1 MSARIS
7 RRNVLRAAS
16 GAVLALPLLPSL
28 GTRAARAQAEAAP
41 KRLVTMYTPNGVIHD
56 GWWPTAVSSESEFQ
70 LSSSHEPLRP
80 YKDRLLLLGGLE
92 MKVAADGPGGPHQRG
107 IGGLFTNM
115 QLGEGVFVDGCGR
128 TAGWANGVS
137 IDQRVAAV
145 IGAGSPVAS
154 LQLGVRATENDVQ
167 GRISY
172 AAPGMPLPPLATPI
186 DVYKRVFQ
194 NFLPPATTP
203 DEDVAKRLLAQRRS
217 VLDAVAG
224 EFAALDTRLSTQDRQ
239 TLDAHLTLVRDVER
253 RLSLGIGDCAKPAEP
268 PVLDPA
274 SEADMPKVAELELD
288 LLSLAFAC
296 DLTRVASFEI
306 STALNRI
313 RYPWVDSLGEGHAL
327 SHSGASDADAKAQL
341 LSRQN
346 WHSSLIA
353 RLFDRLAVVAE
364 GEGSVL
370 DNTLLFWGNE
380 VSMGTTH
387 THDNMPF
394 LLAGG
399 TWAFRTGRYVQYTD
413 STNNRHGDLLVS
425 ILNAMG
431 VEDTTFGDARYCTGP
446 LSGLV

>member
-1 MSARIS
+1 MSARLS
-7 RRNVLRAAS
+7 RRNLLRAAS

-41 KRLVTMYTPNGVIHD
+41 KRLVTMYTPNGVIHE
-56 GWWPTAVSSESEFQ
+56 GWWPTAVTSESDFQ
-70 LSSSHEPLRP
+70 LSSSHEPLRS
-80 YKDRLLLLGGLE
+80 YKNRLLVLGGLE
-92 MKVAADGPGGPHQRG
+92 MKVAAEGPGGPHQRG
-107 IGGLFTNM
+107 IGGLFTNT

-128 TAGWANGVS
+128 TAGWANGIS
-137 IDQRVAAV
+137 IDQRVAAA
-145 IGAGSPVAS
+145 IGNGSPVAS

-172 AAPGMPLPPLATPI
+172 AAPGMPLPPLATPF

-194 NFLPPATTP
+194 NFLPPATTT
-203 DEDVAKRLLAQRRS
+203 DEDAAKVLLAQRRS

-224 EFAALDTRLSTQDRQ
+224 EFAALNTRLSSQDRQ

-253 RLSLGIGDCAKPAEP
+253 RLSLGIGDCTKPPEP
-268 PVLDPA
+268 AVLDPA
-274 SEADMPKVAELELD
+274 SEADMPKNAELQLD
-288 LLSLAFAC
+288 LLALAFAC

-313 RYPWVDSLGEGHAL
+313 RYPWLNSLGEGHTL

-341 LSRQN
+341 LSRQS
-346 WHSSLIA
+346 WHASLIA
-353 RLFDRLAVVAE
+353 RLFDRLAVAPE

-387 THDNMPF
+387 THNNMPF
-394 LLAGG
+394 VLAGG

-413 STNNRHGDLLVS
+413 SSKNLHGNLLVS

-431 VEDTTFGDARYCTGP
+431 VPDTTFGDPRYVTGP
-446 LSGLV
+446 LAGLA

>member
-16 GAVLALPLLPSL
+16 GAILALPLLPSL
-28 GTRAARAQAEAAP
+28 RSARAAAEAPP
-41 KRLVTMYTPNGVIHD
+41 KRFVTMYTPNGVIHD
-56 GWWPTAVSSESEFQ
+56 GWWPTAVTSETDFE
-70 LSSSHEPLRP
+70 LSSSHEPLKS
-80 YKDRLLLLGGLE
+80 YKDRLLILGGLE
-92 MKVAADGPGGPHQRG
+92 LKVASDGPGGPHQRG

-115 QLGEGVFVDGCGR
+115 ELGEGAFVDGCGR
-128 TAGWANGVS
+128 TAGWANGIS
-137 IDQRVAAV
+137 IDQKIAAA

-172 AAPGMPLPPLATPI
+172 AAAGMPLPPLATPL
-186 DVYKRVFQ
+186 DAYKRIFE
-194 NFLPPATTP
+194 NFLPPSPTP
-203 DEDVAKRLLAQRRS
+203 DQDAAKTLMAQRKS
-217 VLDAVAG
+217 VLDAVAS
-224 EFAALDTRLSTQDRQ
+224 EFAALDSRLSAQDRQ

-253 RLSLGIGDCAKPAEP
+253 RLSLGIGDCTKPAEP
-268 PVLDPA
+268 PVLDPV
-274 SEADMPKVAELELD
+274 SETDMPKIAELELD
-288 LLSLAFAC
+288 LLALAFAC

-313 RYPWVDSLGEGHAL
+313 RYPWVESLGEGHSL
-327 SHSGASDADAKAQL
+327 SHSGANDADAKAQL
-341 LSRQN
+341 LKRQN

-353 RLFDRLAVVAE
+353 RLFDRLAVVVE

-394 LLAGG
+394 LVAGG
-399 TWAFRTGRYVQYTD
+399 GWAFRTGRYVKYTD
-413 STNNRHGDLLVS
+413 TAKNSHADLLVS
-425 ILNAMG
+425 LLNAMG
-431 VEDTTFGDARYCTGP
+431 VPDTSFGDTRYCTGP

>member
-1 MSARIS
+1 MSSRIS

-28 GTRAARAQAEAAP
+28 AARAQAVPPP
-41 KRLVTMYTPNGVIHD
+41 KRFVTMYTPNGVIHD
-56 GWWPTAVSSESEFQ
+56 GWWPTAGASETDFT
-70 LSSSHEPLRP
+70 LSTSHEPLKS
-80 YKDRLLLLGGLE
+80 YQDRLLILGGLE

-107 IGGLFTNM
+107 IGGLFTNT

-128 TAGWANGVS
+128 TAGWANGISV
-137 IDQRVAAV
+137 DQKIAMA
-145 IGAGSPVAS
+145 IGAGSPIAS

-172 AAPGMPLPPLATPI
+172 AAAGMPLPPLATPL
-186 DVYKRVFQ
+186 DVYTQVFS
-194 NFLPPATTP
+194 NFLPPTTTP
-203 DEDVAKRLLAQRRS
+203 DQDAAKALLAQRKS

-224 EFAALDTRLSTQDRQ
+224 EFAALDARLSAQDRQ
-239 TLDAHLTLVRDVER
+239 TLDQHLTLVRDVER

-268 PVLDPA
+268 AVLDPV
-274 SEADMPKVAELELD
+274 SETDMPKIAELELD
-288 LLSLAFAC
+288 LLALAFAC

-313 RYPWVDSLGEGHAL
+313 RYPWLNSLGEGHAL
-327 SHSGASDADAKAQL
+327 SHAGTSDPDAKAQL

-370 DNTLLFWGNE
+370 DSTLLFWGNE
-380 VSMGTTH
+380 VSVGTTH

-394 LLAGG
+394 VVAGG
-399 TWAFRTGRYVQYTD
+399 GWAFRTGRYVQYMGN
-413 STNNRHGDLLVS
+413 SHGDLLVS
-425 ILNAMG
+425 LLNAMG
-431 VEDTTFGDARYCTGP
+431 VPDQTFGDARFVTGP
-446 LSGLV
+446 LPGLV

>member
-16 GAVLALPLLPSL
+16 GALLALPLLPSL
-28 GTRAARAQAEAAP
+28 RSARAEAEAPP
-41 KRLVTMYTPNGVIHD
+41 KRFVTMYTPNGVIHD
-56 GWWPTAVSSESEFQ
+56 GWWPTAVTSETDFE
-70 LSSSHEPLRP
+70 LSSSHDPLKS
-80 YKDRLLLLGGLE
+80 YKDRLLILGGLE
-92 MKVAADGPGGPHQRG
+92 MKVASDGPGGPHQRG

-115 QLGEGVFVDGCGR
+115 ELGEGAFVDGCGR
-128 TAGWANGVS
+128 TAGWANGIS
-137 IDQRVAAV
+137 IDQKIAAA
-145 IGAGSPVAS
+145 IGTGSPVAS

-172 AAPGMPLPPLATPI
+172 AAAGMPLPPLATPL
-186 DVYKRVFQ
+186 DVYKRIFE
-194 NFLPPATTP
+194 NFLPPSPTP
-203 DEDVAKRLLAQRRS
+203 DQDAAKALMAQRKS
-217 VLDAVAG
+217 VLDAVAS
-224 EFAALDTRLSTQDRQ
+224 EFAALDSRLSAQDRQ

-268 PVLDPA
+268 PVLDPV
-274 SEADMPKVAELELD
+274 SEADMPKIAELELD
-288 LLSLAFAC
+288 LLALAFAC

-313 RYPWVDSLGEGHAL
+313 RYPWVESLGEGHSL

-341 LSRQN
+341 LKRQN

-394 LLAGG
+394 VVAGG
-399 TWAFRTGRYVQYTD
+399 GWAFRTGRYVTYTD
-413 STNNRHGDLLVS
+413 STKNSHADLLVS
-425 ILNAMG
+425 LLNAMG
-431 VEDTTFGDARYCTGP
+431 VPDTTFGDARYCTGA

>member
-1 MSARIS
+1 VSSRIS
-7 RRNVLRAAS
+7 RRNLLRAAS
-16 GAVLALPLLPSL
+16 GAAMALPLLPSL
-28 GTRAARAQAEAAP
+28 ASRAGAQATTAP
-41 KRLVTMYTPNGVIHD
+41 KRFVTMYTPNGVIHD
-56 GWWPTAVSSESEFQ
+56 GWWPTDVVSETDFK
-70 LSSSHEPLRP
+70 LAYSHEPLAA

-92 MKVAADGPGGPHQRG
+92 MKVAAEGPGGPHQRG

-128 TAGWANGVS
+128 TAGWANGISV
-137 IDQRVAAV
+137 DQKIAAA

-172 AAPGMPLPPLATPI
+172 AAPGMPLPPLATPL
-186 DVYKRVFQ
+186 DVYKRVFE

-203 DEDVAKRLLAQRRS
+203 DEDAAKVLIAQRRS
-217 VLDAVAG
+217 VLDTVAG
-224 EFAALDTRLSTQDRQ
+224 EFAALNPRLSAQDRA
-239 TLDAHLTLVRDVER
+239 TLDQHLTLVRDVER
-253 RLSLGIGDCAKPAEP
+253 RLSIGIGDCAKPEMP
-268 PVLDPA
+268 PVLDPV
-274 SEADMPKVAELELD
+274 SETDMPKIAELTLD

-313 RYPWVDSLGEGHAL
+313 RYPWVDSLGEGHTL
-327 SHSGASDADAKAQL
+327 SHAGASDASSKEQL
-341 LSRQN
+341 LKRQN

-353 RLFDRLAVVAE
+353 RLFDRLSVVAE

-394 LLAGG
+394 LVAGG
-399 TWAFRTGRYVQYTD
+399 GWHFRTGRFVKYT
-413 STNNRHGDLLVS
+413 TNNSHADLLVS
-425 ILNAMG
+425 LLNAMD
-431 VEDTTFGDARYCTGP
+431 VPDKTFGDSRYVTGP
-446 LSGLV
+446 LAGLV